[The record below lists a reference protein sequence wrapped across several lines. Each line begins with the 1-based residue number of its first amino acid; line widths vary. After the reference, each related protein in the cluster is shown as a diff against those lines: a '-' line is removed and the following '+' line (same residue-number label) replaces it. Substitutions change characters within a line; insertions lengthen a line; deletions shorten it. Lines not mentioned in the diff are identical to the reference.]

1 MTEQSKT
8 SPKVSPKQDL
18 NENSVLPAI
27 LRDPQF
33 LLGAAE
39 PNQFPNDKLVEI
51 AFAGRS
57 NVGKSS
63 AINAITN
70 RRKLARTSKVPGRT
84 QQINFFSM
92 GENAR
97 LVDLPG
103 YGFAQVPLSVKKK
116 WQKTIHTY
124 LADRQNLVVLV
135 LLMDI
140 RHPLTELD
148 WQMIHWAKDSNLPTQ
163 VLLTKADKLKR
174 GKVSSIILNVEKELR
189 AVSGLFEVEAFS
201 SHNYLG
207 VEAMRQQLSEWVSTS
222 TLANLET

>member
-8 SPKVSPKQDL
+8 SPKASPKQDL
-18 NENSVLPAI
+18 NKNSVLPAI

-39 PNQFPNDKLVEI
+39 PNQFPNDNLVEI

-124 LADRQNLVVLV
+124 LAERQNLVVLV

-174 GKVSSIILNVEKELR
+174 GKVASTILKVEKELR
-189 AVSGLFEVEAFS
+189 TVSGLFEVEAFS
-201 SHNYLG
+201 SQNYLG
-207 VEAMRQQLSEWVSTS
+207 VEAMRQQLSEWVSS
-222 TLANLET
+222 SI